1 MFTRRSLSVTT
12 SGNFV
17 HRREHQLNKL
27 FISNMFTSVNTASFH
42 SSHSGVTCRS
52 ANPMR
57 KHRAG
62 KM

>member
-1 MFTRRSLSVTT
+1 MRTRKLLKANMLTIV
-12 SGNFV
+12 NFA
-17 HRREHQLNKL
+17 LL
-27 FISNMFTSVNTASFH
+27 CSYPLGM
-42 SSHSGVTCRS
+42 TCRS

>member
-1 MFTRRSLSVTT
+1 MGMDWVCDPAIDTENPL
-12 SGNFV
+12 GM
-17 HRREHQLNKL
+17 E
-27 FISNMFTSVNTASFH
+27 
-42 SSHSGVTCRS
+42 CRS